1 MITAKASASIDWLFE
16 KSVRDNS
23 VLDAGDR
30 CVITAKAEM
39 AAPVDGA
46 KRQLVV
52 LNISSYLFRLVAL
65 FDFATDAATMA
76 HLARLS
82 RTPDKALEGQALSD
96 AYAELVNMI
105 CGAANRGLCA
115 ELQHAGMSTPFL
127 LESSCARYLAALA
140 PTRVK
145 TYEVVINDAVRF
157 DFTVCIC
164 VAQASTLDFDIDRT
178 EKQETASSGEL
189 ELF

>member
-1 MITAKASASIDWLFE
+1 MITANASTSIDWLFE

-30 CVITAKAEM
+30 CIVTAKAEM
-39 AAPVDGA
+39 AAPIDGA
-46 KRQLVV
+46 NRQLVV
-52 LNISSYLFRLVAL
+52 LNISSYVFRLVAL
-65 FDFATDAATMA
+65 FDFATDAATVS

-82 RTPDKALEGQALSD
+82 RSPDKALEGQALAD

-105 CGAANRGLCA
+105 CGAVNRGLCA
-115 ELQHAGMSTPFL
+115 EFQHAGMSTPFL
-127 LESSCARYLAALA
+127 LETSCAHYLPALA

-145 TYEVVINDAVRF
+145 SYEVVINDAVRF

-164 VAQASTLDFDIDRT
+164 VANASTLDFTIDRT
-178 EKQETASSGEL
+178 EKQEVASSGEL